1 MGFFKFQITFT
12 NEKSGEYIVYDVS
25 FKAIK
30 PNIIGSIDLST
41 PVRKMLEHK
50 ITLENPLD
58 TPVTFNVTCPT
69 DIQIPSQFIVQKG
82 SKVRRNLIHLL

>member
-1 MGFFKFQITFT
+1 M
-12 NEKSGEYIVYDVS
+12 YDVS

-30 PNIIGSIDLST
+30 PNIMGTIDLST

-58 TPVTFNVTCPT
+58 TPVTFNVTCPSE
-69 DIQIPSQFIVQKG
+69 IQIPSQFVVQKG
-82 SKVRRNLIHLL
+82 SKVSNLVQILWQCSCLFKTEIAST

>member
-1 MGFFKFQITFT
+1 MWVIFSFQITFT

-50 ITLENPLD
+50 ITLENPLE

-69 DIQIPSQFIVQKG
+69 DIQIPSQFIVQKM
-82 SKVRRNLIHLL
+82 SKVRRNIIF